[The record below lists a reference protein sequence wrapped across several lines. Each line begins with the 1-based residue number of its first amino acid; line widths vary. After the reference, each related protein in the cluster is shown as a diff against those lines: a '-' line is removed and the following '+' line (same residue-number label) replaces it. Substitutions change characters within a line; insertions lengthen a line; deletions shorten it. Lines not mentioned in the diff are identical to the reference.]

1 VGSWENAVRQ
11 STGYDQQLILDR
23 VAEATN
29 TVLRGEAAFERDSI
43 TFSNPEFRWP
53 VIAGLLSV
61 AAREG
66 ELRALD
72 FGGSLGSTFWQH
84 RPLLDG
90 VEVSWAVVEQE
101 KFVEEG
107 RKLDQQ
113 DVRFF
118 ESIDA
123 AVREISPNVILI
135 SSVLH
140 YMPDPGKILQELLSA
155 QANTL
160 IIDRTPMSDSVANI
174 ACIQVVP
181 PSIYPASYP
190 AWILSRDWLKR
201 ELTGWQLV
209 TEFGGIEPKGVTA
222 NGVSFSWDGLIARR
236 NAK

>member
-1 VGSWENAVRQ
+1 VRQ

-23 VAEATN
+23 VTEATN

-43 TFSNPEFRWP
+43 TFANPEFRWP

-61 AAREG
+61 AARES
-66 ELRALD
+66 ELRVLD

-90 VEVSWAVVEQE
+90 VEVRWAVVEQE
-101 KFVEEG
+101 NFVNEG

-113 DVRFF
+113 DVSFF

-135 SSVLH
+135 SSVLQ

-209 TEFGGIEPKGVTA
+209 TEFGGIEPAGVTTS
-222 NGVSFSWDGLIARR
+222 GVSFSWDGLIARR
-236 NAK
+236 NTK